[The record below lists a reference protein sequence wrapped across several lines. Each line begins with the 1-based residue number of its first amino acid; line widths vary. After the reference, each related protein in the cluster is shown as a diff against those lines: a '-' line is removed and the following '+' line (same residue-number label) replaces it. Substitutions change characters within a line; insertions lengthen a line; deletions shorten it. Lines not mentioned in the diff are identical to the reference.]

1 MIKEYSNGSVTVVW
15 QADKCIHSAN
25 CVRNLPNVFTPKEK
39 PWIKIDQASSD
50 EIIAAVGHCPSGAL
64 SIKPTQASL

>member
-1 MIKEYSNGSVTVVW
+1 MIKEYSNGTVTVVW

-25 CVRNLPNVFTPKEK
+25 CVRNLPSVFAPKEK
-39 PWIKIDQASSD
+39 PWVKIDQAGSD

-64 SIKPTQASL
+64 SIKS